1 MDARLRRR
9 GLLAAVLLL
18 ALLEIAVRRFDLFT
32 PLVPDTLPQTLFAA
46 VNSQVTD
53 VVRALRPQTGE
64 TRPGRPVVLLGNS
77 QMDLGSR
84 PLPLLRDE
92 LVRAGAPADTR
103 LLPLFVYASTLTDA
117 EVISRSLGDV
127 APGLVLLGVSAPD
140 VATSPER
147 ARATPVAR
155 ILDVGLRDGLLP
167 PADLEARLDRWV
179 RTGSELYRYR
189 TLFSD
194 LLLPTAGPRVPR
206 SFGDQPHS
214 KQEFLEAFAGE
225 ERARELAALRPG
237 FERGE
242 DWDAVAR
249 YVDALQGPAYLP
261 GLRER
266 WRTLVVEPIQLAA
279 LERFAI
285 NVRAAGGRP
294 AIVLVPEN
302 PLLERDPE
310 VGAQVRRRSDDAA
323 SALQHAATLAGIETI
338 DLRHGFAPAGFLDL
352 NHLFYQHGGLAP
364 RLADEL
370 RGRGLLPAAGA

>member
-9 GLLAAVLLL
+9 GLLAAALLL
-18 ALLEIAVRRFDLFT
+18 TLLEIAIRRFDLFT

-46 VNSQVTD
+46 VNSQVID
-53 VVRALRPQTGE
+53 VVRALRPGAE
-64 TRPGRPVVLLGNS
+64 KARPIVLLGNS

-103 LLPLFVYASTLTDA
+103 VLPLFVYASTLTDA
-117 EVISRSLGDV
+117 EVITRSIDALH
-127 APGLVLLGVSAPD
+127 PRLVLLGVSAPD

-147 ARATPVAR
+147 ARGTPVAR
-155 ILDVGLRDGLLP
+155 ILDVGVADGLLP

-179 RTGSELYRYR
+179 RTASELYRYR

-194 LLLPTAGPRVPR
+194 LLLPTSGPRVPR

-214 KQEFLEAFAGE
+214 KQEFLDAFAGG
-225 ERARELAALRPG
+225 ERARQLAALRPG

-249 YVDALQGPAYLP
+249 YVDALQGPAYLL
-261 GLRER
+261 GLRDR
-266 WRTLVVEPIQLAA
+266 WRSLAVEPIQLAA
-279 LERFAI
+279 IERFAA
-285 NVRAAGGRP
+285 NVRAAGAQP
-294 AIVLVPEN
+294 VIVLVPEN

-310 VGAQVRRRSDDAA
+310 IGSEVRHRSDEAA
-323 SALQHAATLAGIETI
+323 AALEHSATLAGVETI
-338 DLRHGFAPAGFLDL
+338 DLRRGFEPAGFLDL

-370 RGRGLLPAAGA
+370 RTRGLLPAADA